1 MKEKLY
7 CEACPLEHEERV
19 LGNGI
24 TEPPYLFLI
33 RCPFDDAYYMH
44 PDDEC
49 SHEQEYKMTF
59 V

>member
-1 MKEKLY
+1 MEEKMC
-7 CEACPLEHEERV
+7 CEACSLGHEERV

-24 TEPPYLFLI
+24 TEPPYLLLI
-33 RCPFDDAYYMH
+33 RCPFDDEFYKY

-49 SHEQEYKMTF
+49 SHEEEYRKAF